1 MSNVSGIVKSIRDIM
16 RKDKGTYGDVQR
28 LEQLGWMFF
37 LKIFD
42 DREQEME
49 LLNDN
54 YQSPIAKDLRWSNW
68 ATDEEGITGDTL
80 LNFVDNDLLPSLKE
94 LKNTGNPIISLI
106 KSAFEDATNYMKNGT
121 LLRQVINKVNEIDF
135 NSSDDRHLFG
145 DIYEKLLSELQ
156 AAKDAGEFYTPRA
169 VTEFI
174 VERVNPELHE
184 KILDPACGTGGFLVN
199 VIEHLRKKASTEND
213 QKLLQEAFT
222 GIEKK
227 HLPYILCMTNL
238 LLHGI
243 DIPKNVKSDNTL
255 SRPLRDWTANEKVDV
270 IVTNPPFGGVEEDGI
285 EKNFPGEFQTRET
298 ADLFLVLMM
307 RLLKQSGR
315 AGLVLPDGT
324 LFGDGVKTR
333 IKETL
338 LKECNLHTIVRLPKS
353 VFAPY
358 TSITTNLLFFTKGK
372 PTKEIWYY
380 EHKLPKGTKAYNKT
394 KPINFKEFK
403 PIQDWWGSEEDDFS
417 SRIETE
423 NAWKVSIDEITSR
436 NFDLDIDN
444 PFIRQQ
450 INKDPNEILAQYN
463 DQNQK
468 IQNLRNDL
476 KAALKEALKGDE

>member
-80 LNFVDNDLLPSLKE
+80 LNFVNNELLPSLKE

-106 KSAFEDATNYMKNGT
+106 KNAFEDSTNYMKNGT

-156 AAKDAGEFYTPRA
+156 SANDAGEFYTPRA

-174 VERVNPELHE
+174 VDRVNPELHE

-199 VIEHLRKKASTEND
+199 VIEHLRKKATTEDD
-213 QKLLQEAFT
+213 QNLLQEAFT

-255 SRPLRDWTANEKVDV
+255 ARPLRDWNSNEKVDV
-270 IVTNPPFGGVEEDGI
+270 IVTNPPFGGIEEDGI
-285 EKNFPGEFQTRET
+285 EKNFPGEFQTKET

-307 RLLKQSGR
+307 RLLKNGGR

-324 LFGDGVKTR
+324 LFGEGVKTR
-333 IKETL
+333 IKEAL
-338 LKECNLHTIVRLPKS
+338 LKDCNLHTIIRLPNS

-358 TSITTNLLFFTKGK
+358 TSISTNLLFFTKGK

-380 EHKLPKGTKAYNKT
+380 EHHLPKGTKAYNKT
-394 KPINFKEFK
+394 KPISFKEFK
-403 PIQDWWGSEEDDFS
+403 TIQNWWGSEDNGFQ
-417 SRIETE
+417 SRVETQQ
-423 NAWKVSIDEITSR
+423 AWKVSFEEILSR
-436 NFDLDIDN
+436 NFNLDIGN
-444 PFIRQQ
+444 PHV
-450 INKDPNEILAQYN
+450 NKEKIQDPNELLTQYY
-463 DQNQK
+463 DQKDQ
-468 IQNLRNDL
+468 IQSLRNQL
-476 KAALKEALKGDE
+476 KIVLQEALEGD

>member
-54 YQSPIAKDLRWSNW
+54 YQSPISKELRWSNW
-68 ATDEEGITGDTL
+68 AIDEEGITGDEL
-80 LNFVDNDLLPSLKE
+80 LEFVNNNLLPSIKE
-94 LKNTGNPIISLI
+94 LKNTGNPIINLI
-106 KSAFEDATNYMKNGT
+106 KNAFEDATNYMKNGT

-156 AAKDAGEFYTPRA
+156 SAGDAGEFYTPRA
-169 VTEFI
+169 ITEFI
-174 VERVNPELHE
+174 VDRVNPDLHE

-199 VIEHLRKKASTEND
+199 VIEHLRKQATTEDD
-213 QKLLQEAFT
+213 QKLLQEAFK

-243 DIPKNVKSDNTL
+243 DIPNNVKSDNTL
-255 SRPLRDWTANEKVDV
+255 ARPLISWGTDEKVDV
-270 IVTNPPFGGVEEDGI
+270 IVTNPPFGGIEEDGI
-285 EKNFPGEFQTRET
+285 EKGFGEFKTKET

-307 RLLKQSGR
+307 RLLKNGGR

-324 LFGDGVKTR
+324 LFGEGVKTR
-333 IKETL
+333 IKEAL
-338 LKECNLHTIVRLPKS
+338 LKDCNLHTIIRLPKS

-358 TSITTNLLFFTKGK
+358 TSISTNLLFFTKGK

-380 EHKLPKGTKAYNKT
+380 EHQLPKGTKAYNKT
-394 KPINFKEFK
+394 KPINFKEFQ
-403 PIQDWWGSEEDDFS
+403 PIQDWWGSEDEGFH
-417 SRIETE
+417 SRVETDQ
-423 NAWKVSIDEITSR
+423 AWKVSIDEITSR
-436 NFDLDIDN
+436 NFNLDINN
-444 PFIRQQ
+444 PFILEQ
-450 INKDPNEILAQYN
+450 INQDPNEILDEYN
-463 DQNQK
+463 EQKEQMKSLRDQ
-468 IQNLRNDL
+468 L
-476 KAALKEALKGDE
+476 KVILQEALKGDE

>member
-54 YQSPIAKDLRWSNW
+54 YQSPIAKDLRWSYW

-80 LNFVDNDLLPSLKE
+80 LNFIDNELLPSLKE
-94 LKNTGNPIISLI
+94 LKNTGNPIINLI
-106 KSAFEDATNYMKNGT
+106 KNAFEDATNYMKNGT
-121 LLRQVINKVNEIDF
+121 LLRQVVNKVNEIDF

-145 DIYEKLLSELQ
+145 DIYEKLLCELQ
-156 AAKDAGEFYTPRA
+156 SAGDAGEFYTPRA

-174 VERVNPELHE
+174 VDRVNPELNE

-199 VIEHLRKKASTEND
+199 VIEHLRQKAITEDD
-213 QKLLQEAFT
+213 QKLLQEAFK

-243 DIPKNVKSDNTL
+243 DIPNNVRSENTL
-255 SRPLRDWTANEKVDV
+255 ARPLISWGINEKVDV
-270 IVTNPPFGGVEEDGI
+270 IVTNPPFGGIEEDGI
-285 EKNFPGEFQTRET
+285 EKGFGEFKTKET

-307 RLLKQSGR
+307 RLLNNGGR

-324 LFGDGVKTR
+324 LFGEGVKTR
-333 IKETL
+333 IKEAL
-338 LKECNLHTIVRLPKS
+338 LKDCNLHTIIRLPKS

-358 TSITTNLLFFTKGK
+358 TSIATNLLFFTKGK

-380 EHKLPKGTKAYNKT
+380 EHQLPNSVKSYNKT
-394 KPINFKEFK
+394 KPIMFKEFQ
-403 PIQDWWGSEEDDFS
+403 PIQDWWGKEKDGFQ
-417 SRIETE
+417 SRVETE
-423 NAWKVSIDEITSR
+423 QAWKVSIEEIKSR
-436 NFDLDIDN
+436 NLNLDISN
-444 PFIRQQ
+444 PFVKEKINQDPYLLLAKYKEQQ
-450 INKDPNEILAQYN
+450 NKIQDLRNEIKA
-463 DQNQK
+463 
-468 IQNLRNDL
+468 IL
-476 KAALKEALKGDE
+476 KKSLSGEG

>member
-54 YQSPIAKDLRWSNW
+54 YKSPISKDLRWSNW
-68 ATDEEGITGDTL
+68 AIDEEGITGDEL
-80 LNFVDNDLLPSLKE
+80 LEFVNRNLLPNLKE
-94 LKNTGNPIISLI
+94 LKNTGNPIIELI
-106 KSAFEDATNYMKNGT
+106 KNTFEDATNYMKNGT
-121 LLRQVINKVNEIDF
+121 MLRQVINKINLIDF
-135 NSSDDRHLFG
+135 NSSDDRHFFG

-156 AAKDAGEFYTPRA
+156 SAGDAGEFYTPRA

-174 VERVNPELHE
+174 VDRVNPELHE

-199 VIEHLRKKASTEND
+199 VIEHLRQKATTEDD
-213 QKLLQEAFT
+213 QKLLQEAFN

-227 HLPYILCMTNL
+227 HLPYILCLTNL

-243 DIPKNVKSDNTL
+243 DIPNNVKSDNTL
-255 SRPLRDWTANEKVDV
+255 SRPLRDWGTNDKVDV
-270 IVTNPPFGGVEEDGI
+270 IVTNPPFGGIEEDGI
-285 EKNFPGEFQTRET
+285 EKNFPGEFQTKET

-307 RLLKQSGR
+307 RLLKHEGR

-324 LFGDGVKTR
+324 LFGDGVQLR
-333 IKETL
+333 IKEAL
-338 LKECNLHTIVRLPKS
+338 LNDCNLHTIVRLPKS

-358 TSITTNLLFFTKGK
+358 TPISTNLLFFTKGK

-380 EHKLPKGTKAYNKT
+380 EHQLPKGTKAYNKT
-394 KPINFKEFK
+394 KPISFKEFK
-403 PIQDWWGSEEDDFS
+403 PIQDWWGTEKDGFKF
-417 SRIETE
+417 RVETE
-423 NAWKVSIDEITSR
+423 QAWKVSIEEIILR
-436 NFDLDIDN
+436 DFDLDIKN
-444 PFIRQQ
+444 PFINEK
-450 INKDPNEILAQYN
+450 INQNPNEILAEYKDQ
-463 DQNQK
+463 QNQ
-468 IQNLRNDL
+468 ISDLRNQL
-476 KAALKEALKGDE
+476 KTILEEALMRDE

>member
-54 YQSPIAKDLRWSNW
+54 YQSPIAKELRWSNW
-68 ATDEEGITGDTL
+68 AIDEEGITGDEL
-80 LNFVDNDLLPSLKE
+80 LEFINNYLLPNLKE
-94 LKNTGNPIISLI
+94 LKNTGNPIINLI
-106 KSAFEDATNYMKNGT
+106 KNAFEDATNYMKNGT

-156 AAKDAGEFYTPRA
+156 AANDAGEFYTPRA

-174 VERVNPELHE
+174 VDRVNPELHE

-199 VIEHLRKKASTEND
+199 VIEHLRKKAKTEAD
-213 QKLLQEAFT
+213 QKLLQEAFK

-243 DIPKNVKSDNTL
+243 DVPNNVSADNTL
-255 SRPLRDWTANEKVDV
+255 ARPLVSWGTNEKVDV
-270 IVTNPPFGGVEEDGI
+270 IVTNPPFGGIEEDGI
-285 EKNFPGEFQTRET
+285 EKNFPGEFQTKET

-307 RLLKQSGR
+307 RLLKNGGR

-324 LFGDGVKTR
+324 LFGEGVKTR
-333 IKETL
+333 IKEAL
-338 LKECNLHTIVRLPKS
+338 LKDCNLHTIIRLPKS

-358 TSITTNLLFFTKGK
+358 TSISTNLLFFNKGE
-372 PTKEIWYY
+372 PTKEIWFY
-380 EHKLPKGTKAYNKT
+380 EHQLPKGVKAYNKT
-394 KPINFKEFK
+394 KPINYEEFQ
-403 PIQDWWGSEEDDFS
+403 PIQDWWGSEKDKFR
-417 SRIETE
+417 SRIETTC
-423 NAWKVSIDEITSR
+423 AWKVNIDEIVSR
-436 NFDLDIDN
+436 NFNLDINN
-444 PFIRQQ
+444 PYIDDQ
-450 INKDPNEILAQYN
+450 IIHDPNELLNQYD
-463 DQNQK
+463 DQLNQ
-468 IQNLRNDL
+468 IQDLRN
-476 KAALKEALKGDE
+476 KLKEILENALSDEK

>member
-1 MSNVSGIVKSIRDIM
+1 MSSVSGIVKSIRDIM

-42 DREQEME
+42 DREQEMK

-54 YQSPIAKDLRWSNW
+54 YQSPIIKELRWSNW
-68 ATDEEGITGDTL
+68 ATDKEGITGDEL
-80 LNFVDNDLLPSLKE
+80 LEFINNNLLPNLKD
-94 LKNTGNPIISLI
+94 LKNTGNPIINLI
-106 KSAFEDATNYMKNGT
+106 KNAFEDATNYMKNGT

-156 AAKDAGEFYTPRA
+156 SAGDAGEFYTPRA

-174 VERVNPELHE
+174 VDRVNPELHE
-184 KILDPACGTGGFLVN
+184 RILDPACGTGGFLVN
-199 VIEHLRKKASTEND
+199 VIEHLRKKATTEED
-213 QKLLQEAFT
+213 QKLLQESFK

-243 DIPKNVKSDNTL
+243 DVPNNVKSDNTL
-255 SRPLRDWTANEKVDV
+255 ARPLRDWGMHEKVNV
-270 IVTNPPFGGVEEDGI
+270 IVTNPPFGGIEEDGI
-285 EKNFPGEFQTRET
+285 EKNFPGEFQTKET

-307 RLLKQSGR
+307 RLLKNGGR

-324 LFGDGVKTR
+324 LFGEGVKTR
-333 IKETL
+333 IKEAL
-338 LKECNLHTIVRLPKS
+338 LKDCNLHTIVRLPKS

-358 TSITTNLLFFTKGK
+358 TSISTNLLFFTKGK

-380 EHKLPKGTKAYNKT
+380 EHQLPEGMKSYNKT
-394 KPINFKEFK
+394 KPINFREFK
-403 PIQDWWGSEEDDFS
+403 PIQDWWGTEKDDFK
-417 SRIETE
+417 SRVETE
-423 NAWKVSIDEITSR
+423 QSWKVSIEEITSC
-436 NFDLDIDN
+436 NFNLDFKN
-444 PFIRQQ
+444 PFIGEQ
-450 INKDPNEILAQYN
+450 INQDPYEILSKYN
-463 DQNQK
+463 DQQDLIQALRDQLK
-468 IQNLRNDL
+468 II
-476 KAALKEALKGDE
+476 LKEALSGES

>member
-54 YQSPIAKDLRWSNW
+54 YQSPLAKDLRWSNW

-80 LNFVDNDLLPSLKE
+80 LNFVNNELLPSLKE

-106 KSAFEDATNYMKNGT
+106 KNAFEDSTNYMKNGT

-156 AAKDAGEFYTPRA
+156 SANDAGEFYTPRA

-174 VERVNPELHE
+174 VDRVNPELDE

-199 VIEHLRKKASTEND
+199 VIEHLRKKAATEID
-213 QKLLQEAFT
+213 QKLLQEAFV

-255 SRPLRDWTANEKVDV
+255 ARPLRDWNSDEKVNV
-270 IVTNPPFGGVEEDGI
+270 IVTNPPFGGIEEDGI
-285 EKNFPGEFQTRET
+285 EKNFPGEFQTKET

-307 RLLKQSGR
+307 RLLKNGGR
-315 AGLVLPDGT
+315 AGLVLPDSI
-324 LFGDGVKTR
+324 LFGEGVKTR
-333 IKETL
+333 IKEAL
-338 LKECNLHTIVRLPKS
+338 LKDCNLHTIVRLPKS

-358 TSITTNLLFFTKGK
+358 TPISTNLLFFTKGK

-380 EHKLPKGTKAYNKT
+380 EHPLPKGTKAYNKT

-403 PIQDWWGSEEDDFS
+403 TIQDWWGSEKDDFK

-423 NAWKVSIDEITSR
+423 HSWKVSIDEITSR

-444 PFIRQQ
+444 PFIPQQ
-450 INKDPNEILAQYN
+450 INQDPNEILAQYN
-463 DQNQK
+463 QQVNQ

-476 KAALKEALKGDE
+476 KVALKAALFK

>member
-1 MSNVSGIVKSIRDIM
+1 MSNVTGIVKSIRDIM

-68 ATDEEGITGDTL
+68 AIDEEGITGDEL
-80 LNFVDNDLLPSLKE
+80 LNFVDNELLPSLKK
-94 LKNTGNPIISLI
+94 LSNSSNPIVTLI
-106 KSAFEDATNYMKNGT
+106 KGAFEDATNYMKNGT
-121 LLRQVINKVNEIDF
+121 LLRQVINKVNKINF
-135 NSSDDRHLFG
+135 NSSEDRHTFG

-156 AAKDAGEFYTPRA
+156 SAGDAGEFYTPRA
-169 VTEFI
+169 VTKFI
-174 VERVNPELHE
+174 VDRVNPELHE

-199 VIEHLRKKASTEND
+199 VIEHLRKKATTEDD
-213 QKLLQEAFT
+213 QKLLQEAFK

-243 DIPKNVKSDNTL
+243 DIPNNVKSDNTL
-255 SRPLRDWTANEKVDV
+255 ARPLISWGTNEKVDV
-270 IVTNPPFGGVEEDGI
+270 IVTNPPFGGIEEDGI
-285 EKNFPGEFQTRET
+285 EKGFGEFKTKET

-307 RLLKQSGR
+307 RLLKNGGR

-324 LFGDGVKTR
+324 LFGEGVKTR
-333 IKETL
+333 IKEAL
-338 LKECNLHTIVRLPKS
+338 LKDCNLHTIVRLPKS

-358 TSITTNLLFFTKGK
+358 TSISTNLLFFTKGK

-380 EHKLPKGTKAYNKT
+380 EHPLPKGTKAYNKT
-394 KPINFKEFK
+394 KPISFKEFK
-403 PIQDWWGSEEDDFS
+403 TIQDWWGSEKDGFQA
-417 SRIETE
+417 RVETE
-423 NAWKVSIDEITSR
+423 QSWKVSIEEITSC
-436 NFDLDIDN
+436 NFNLDIKN
-444 PFIRQQ
+444 PFIAEQ
-450 INKDPNEILAQYN
+450 INQDPHEILSQYH
-463 DQNQK
+463 DQQDLIQDLRDQLK
-468 IQNLRNDL
+468 IIL
-476 KAALKEALKGDE
+476 KQALSGES

>member
-80 LNFVDNDLLPSLKE
+80 LNFVNNELLPSLKE

-106 KSAFEDATNYMKNGT
+106 KNAFEDSTNYMKNGT

-156 AAKDAGEFYTPRA
+156 SAGDAGEFYTPRA

-174 VERVNPELHE
+174 VDRVNPELHE

-199 VIEHLRKKASTEND
+199 VIEHLRKRATTEDD
-213 QKLLQEAFT
+213 QKLLQESFR

-243 DIPKNVKSDNTL
+243 DIPNNVKSDNTL
-255 SRPLRDWTANEKVDV
+255 ARPLVSWGTDEKVDV
-270 IVTNPPFGGVEEDGI
+270 IVTNPPFGGIEEDGI
-285 EKNFPGEFQTRET
+285 EKNFPGEFQTKET

-307 RLLKQSGR
+307 RLLKQDGR

-324 LFGDGVKTR
+324 LFGEGVKTR

-338 LKECNLHTIVRLPKS
+338 LKDCNLHTIVRLPKS

-358 TSITTNLLFFTKGK
+358 TSISTNLLFFTKGK

-380 EHKLPKGTKAYNKT
+380 EHQLSKGTKAYNKT
-394 KPINFKEFK
+394 KPICYEEFQT
-403 PIQDWWGSEEDDFS
+403 IQNWWGSEKDGFK
-417 SRIETE
+417 SRVETE
-423 NAWKVSIDEITSR
+423 QAWKVSYEDIKSR
-436 NFDLDIDN
+436 NFNLDIKN
-444 PFIRQQ
+444 PHISEKVRQ
-450 INKDPNEILAQYN
+450 NPNELLSLYN
-463 DQNQK
+463 DQQVQ
-468 IQNLRNDL
+468 IQNLRNKL
-476 KAALKEALKGDE
+476 KSILEDALSGGE

>member
-68 ATDEEGITGDTL
+68 ATDEEGITGDEL
-80 LNFVDNDLLPSLKE
+80 LEFINNYLLPNLKE
-94 LKNTGNPIISLI
+94 LKNTGNPIINLI
-106 KSAFEDATNYMKNGT
+106 RNAFEDATNYMKNGT

-156 AAKDAGEFYTPRA
+156 AANDAGEFYTPRA

-174 VERVNPELHE
+174 VDRVNPELHE

-199 VIEHLRKKASTEND
+199 VIEHLRKKAKTEAD
-213 QKLLQEAFT
+213 QKLLQEAFK

-227 HLPYILCMTNL
+227 HLPFILCMTNL

-243 DIPKNVKSDNTL
+243 DIPNNVIADNTL
-255 SRPLRDWTANEKVDV
+255 ARPLVSWGTNEKVDV
-270 IVTNPPFGGVEEDGI
+270 IVTNPPFGGIEEDGI
-285 EKNFPGEFQTRET
+285 EKGFGEFKTKET

-307 RLLKQSGR
+307 RLLKQAGR
-315 AGLVLPDGT
+315 AGLVLPDSI
-324 LFGDGVKTR
+324 LFGEGVKIR
-333 IKETL
+333 IKEAL
-338 LKECNLHTIVRLPKS
+338 LKDCNLHTIVRLPKS

-358 TSITTNLLFFTKGK
+358 TSISTNLLFFTKGK
-372 PTKEIWYY
+372 ATKEVWYY
-380 EHKLPKGTKAYNKT
+380 EHQLPNGVKSYNKT
-394 KPINFKEFK
+394 KPININEFQ
-403 PIQDWWGSEEDDFS
+403 PIKDWWGTEKDGFQ
-417 SRIETE
+417 SREETE
-423 NAWKVSIDEITSR
+423 YAWKVSYEDIASR
-436 NFDLDIDN
+436 GFNLDISN
-444 PFIRQQ
+444 PFIKEK
-450 INKDPNEILAQYN
+450 INQDPNLLLAQYK
-463 DQNQK
+463 DQQDHIQAIRNQ
-468 IQNLRNDL
+468 L
-476 KAALKEALKGDE
+476 KTILKDTF

>member
-42 DREQEME
+42 DREQEMK

-54 YQSPIAKDLRWSNW
+54 YQSPITQNLRWSNW
-68 ATDEEGITGDTL
+68 ATDEEGMTGNEL
-80 LNFVDNDLLPSLKE
+80 LEFVNNNLFPNLKE
-94 LKNTGNPIISLI
+94 LKDTKNPIVNLI
-106 KSAFEDATNYMKNGT
+106 KSTFEDATNYMKNGT

-169 VTEFI
+169 VTKFI
-174 VERVNPELHE
+174 VDRVNPELNE

-199 VIEHLRKKASTEND
+199 VIEHLRKKANNEED
-213 QKLLQEAFT
+213 QKLLQEAFK

-243 DIPKNVKSDNTL
+243 DIPNNVKSDNTL
-255 SRPLRDWTANEKVDV
+255 ARPLRDWRIDEKVDV
-270 IVTNPPFGGVEEDGI
+270 IVTNPPFGGIEEDGI
-285 EKNFPGEFQTRET
+285 EKNFPGEFQTKET

-307 RLLKQSGR
+307 RLLKHSGR
-315 AGLVLPDGT
+315 AGLVLPDGS
-324 LFGDGVKTR
+324 LSGEGVKTR
-333 IKETL
+333 IREAL
-338 LKECNLHTIVRLPKS
+338 LKDCNLHTIVRLPKS

-358 TSITTNLLFFTKGK
+358 ATVDTNLLFFTKGA

-380 EHKLPKGTKAYNKT
+380 EHKLPEGVKSYNKT
-394 KPINFKEFK
+394 KPINFKEFQ
-403 PIQDWWGSEEDDFS
+403 PIQDWWGTEKDGFQ
-417 SRIETE
+417 SRVETE
-423 NAWKVSIDEITSR
+423 QAWKVSLEEISNR
-436 NFDLDIDN
+436 DFNLDIKN
-444 PFIRQQ
+444 PHIRKQISHDPKQLLNEYKDQQ
-450 INKDPNEILAQYN
+450 KE
-463 DQNQK
+463 
-468 IQNLRNDL
+468 IQNLRNKL
-476 KAALKEALKGDE
+476 KFILKDALSTDE

>member
-80 LNFVDNDLLPSLKE
+80 LNFVNNELLPSLKE
-94 LKNTGNPIISLI
+94 LKNTGDPIISLI
-106 KSAFEDATNYMKNGT
+106 KNAFEDSTNYMKNGT

-156 AAKDAGEFYTPRA
+156 SANDAGEFYTPRA

-174 VERVNPELHE
+174 VDRVNPELHE

-199 VIEHLRKKASTEND
+199 VIEHLRKKATTEDD

-255 SRPLRDWTANEKVDV
+255 ARPLRDWNINEKVDV
-270 IVTNPPFGGVEEDGI
+270 IVTNPPFGGIEEDGI
-285 EKNFPGEFQTRET
+285 EKNFPGEFQTKET

-307 RLLKQSGR
+307 RLLKNGGR

-324 LFGDGVKTR
+324 LFGEGGKTR
-333 IKETL
+333 IKEAL
-338 LKECNLHTIVRLPKS
+338 LKDCNLHTIVRLPKS

-358 TSITTNLLFFTKGK
+358 TSISTNLLFFTKGK
-372 PTKEIWYY
+372 PTKEIWYF
-380 EHKLPKGTKAYNKT
+380 EHQLPKGVKSYNKT
-394 KPINFKEFK
+394 KPINFGEFK
-403 PIQDWWGSEEDDFS
+403 PIQDWWGTEKDDFK
-417 SRIETE
+417 SRVE
-423 NAWKVSIDEITSR
+423 NDQAWKVSIDEIQSR
-436 NFDLDIDN
+436 DFNLDIKN
-444 PFIRQQ
+444 PFIGDQ
-450 INKDPNEILAQYN
+450 INHDPYEILAKYK
-463 DQNQK
+463 NQQEK
-468 IQNLRNDL
+468 IQGLRNQ
-476 KAALKEALKGDE
+476 LKENLEKAFLRDE